1 MHRLT
6 RFGSIAAAAGVAA
19 LMMGGPAEAASDITI
34 AAITIGRLYVVGT
47 TERPHT
53 PVVLD
58 DRFRTE
64 SDDKGKFQY
73 EVVYH
78 PARCIVSAVIDGKA
92 YEAVVSNCSQQCQVA
107 PQKDGAGPAPVA
119 VTPPL
124 PAELRPVG
132 PPAAP
137 APAAK
142 PPVKLAVPPA
152 PPARIGAL
160 APPDP
165 FKDKPVVE
173 NPAEKPAA
181 GTPAA
186 ERPAEKPA
194 ARPVPAPARPAQAD
208 RAPVP
213 RKPVQHAAP
222 QPKPAPPPKPARK
235 PRPAIDNAGDAEPP
249 IAD

>member
-6 RFGSIAAAAGVAA
+6 RFGSIAAAAGAAA
-19 LMMGGPAEAASDITI
+19 LMVGGPAEAASDITI

-78 PARCIVSAVIDGKA
+78 PARCIVSAMIDGRA
-92 YEAVVSNCSQQCQVA
+92 YEAVVSNCSQQCQIA
-107 PQKDGAGPAPVA
+107 PQKDGAGTAPVA

-124 PAELRPVG
+124 PAELRPAG

-137 APAAK
+137 APTAK
-142 PPVKLAVPPA
+142 PPVKLAAPPA
-152 PPARIGAL
+152 PPGRIGAL

-173 NPAEKPAA
+173 NPAEKPASE
-181 GTPAA
+181 TPAA
-186 ERPAEKPA
+186 K
-194 ARPVPAPARPAQAD
+194 PVPAPARPAQAD
-208 RAPVP
+208 RAPVL

-235 PRPAIDNAGDAEPP
+235 PRPVIDNAGDAEPP